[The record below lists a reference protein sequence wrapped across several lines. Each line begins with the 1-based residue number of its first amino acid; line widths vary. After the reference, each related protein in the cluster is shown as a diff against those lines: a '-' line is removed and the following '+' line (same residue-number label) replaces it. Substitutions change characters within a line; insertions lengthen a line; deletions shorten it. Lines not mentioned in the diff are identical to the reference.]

1 MATEFDQY
9 FTYEARLASFQ
20 KTTKKRGSTTGG
32 RAKALNWP
40 HKQISATSLARAGFV
55 FKPSPDSPDNTVCF
69 LCEKGLDGW
78 EAGDDPIYEHVKH
91 APHCGWAVVAAI
103 EADIGDYGR
112 EDPNDP
118 EMSEARRA
126 TFADRWPHENKKGW
140 KCKTKQLVDAGW
152 KYTPT
157 VESDDMATCA
167 YCQLALDGW
176 EPDDKPLDEHY
187 NRSPDCPFFSLIS
200 QYRALGKSSGRGKV
214 SRDSASSVQS
224 YGTAAADVSNASD
237 VSAGPDDSVLT
248 TASSTSRLG
257 AKKPRAK
264 KGPAAKAGRKKAQKD
279 DQSELDQSSQM
290 EEEPQR
296 PKARRGK
303 KRSSDAVEESIQSS
317 SEGPMS
323 KKRAAQTPGN
333 DAIDGISVLEDDS
346 DVTDAS
352 KSSYKKNPALPAPKR
367 GRKGAPKLISHASMA
382 SLRARGGLPDDEE
395 IERELEADLDR
406 HFTDDEE
413 ISYDSDLLRNKSKA
427 NRTVTDSESEA
438 LRPAKPRSAEYVMF
452 DPVEPEPDEGEID
465 DEFKALQAEMAVDE
479 AEQPP
484 QPKRGRK
491 AGVRKGTKRVETQ
504 KVVRETESEFPES
517 QQEEEGVGSA
527 DVSVSSS
534 TRSVVK
540 NPSFPPAAGKRGRG
554 RPRASLTSQ
563 DESVTL
569 DAIESSQQ
577 SIKRGPGRPPSRL
590 SLASLLSAEAGDAP
604 PAKAPMKGS
613 RGRPSNASLMSE
625 STEADEDILAGP
637 APALAPAPKRRGR
650 PSKTTTVLHGPREF
664 GAVDKNKEAPAP
676 GKRGRGRPA
685 KKLVEEA
692 PVEPVETE
700 AEDDF
705 IEDLEAVEEPVRLPK
720 QSPIRAIFSPRGA
733 ATSLAAIPGTP
744 SKIMSPILSARQP
757 VLSPSQ
763 SPQSSDAE
771 NQPPSSLTAR
781 TSGAKKL
788 VLAPVSSTPSQG
800 SPSKRNVMAGVRS
813 TMPWAAASLEA
824 IFESPLGSPGKENE
838 VDRFLKRGNELTSP
852 ERRMTVE
859 EWIYF
864 NAAEAEKK
872 LKFECESL
880 VNRFEMEGTRAIKVL
895 EGLEVDESS

>member
-20 KTTKKRGSTTGG
+20 KGTRKRGSTNGG
-32 RAKALNWP
+32 RAAKALNWP
-40 HKQISATSLARAGFV
+40 HKQISITSLARAGFV
-55 FKPSPDSPDNTVCF
+55 FRPSPESPDNTVCF
-69 LCEKGLDGW
+69 LCGKGLDGW

-103 EADIGDYGR
+103 EVDIGDYGR

-118 EMSEARRA
+118 EMIQARRA

-157 VESDDMATCA
+157 EESDDMATCT

-176 EPDDKPLDEHY
+176 EQGDKPLDEHY
-187 NRSPDCPFFSLIS
+187 NRSPDCPFFSLVS
-200 QYRALGKSSGRGKV
+200 QYRALGKGSGRGKA
-214 SRDSASSVQS
+214 SRNSASSVQS
-224 YGTAAADVSNASD
+224 YGTAAADISNASD
-237 VSAGPDDSVLT
+237 VSVGPEDSVLT
-248 TASSTSRLG
+248 TASSAPQLDM
-257 AKKPRAK
+257 KKPRAK
-264 KGPAAKAGRKKAQKD
+264 KGAAAKAGRKKMQKD
-279 DQSELDQSSQM
+279 EQSELDQSSQM
-290 EEEPQR
+290 EEETQR

-303 KRSSDAVEESIQSS
+303 KRPSDAVEDPMLSS
-317 SEGPMS
+317 TDGPMS
-323 KKRAAQTPGN
+323 KKRASRTPSI
-333 DAIDGISVLEDDS
+333 DSIDGAAVHDYSEATDISR
-346 DVTDAS
+346 A
-352 KSSYKKNPALPAPKR
+352 SYKKNAAQSTSKR

-382 SLRARGGLPDDEE
+382 SLRARGGFPNDDE

-406 HFTDDEE
+406 QFTDDEE
-413 ISYDSDLLRNKSKA
+413 ISYDSDLLRNKVKG

-438 LRPAKPRSAEYVMF
+438 FRPARPRSPEYAMF
-452 DPVEPEPDEGEID
+452 DPAVPEPAEDELD
-465 DEFKALQAEMAVDE
+465 DELKALQAEMEVDE

-484 QPKRGRK
+484 KPKRGRK
-491 AGVRKGTKRVETQ
+491 AGVQKGTKQVMAQ
-504 KVVRETESEFPES
+504 KVEQEAESEFPES

-527 DVSVSSS
+527 DVSAGS
-534 TRSVVK
+534 T
-540 NPSFPPAAGKRGRG
+540 AAVKRGRG
-554 RPRASLTSQ
+554 RPRASLGSQ
-563 DESVTL
+563 DESATL
-569 DAIESSQQ
+569 DVAESSQQ

-604 PAKAPMKGS
+604 PGDAPIKRA
-613 RGRPSNASLMSE
+613 RGRPSNASLLSLE
-625 STEADEDILAGP
+625 STGSDEDILA
-637 APALAPAPKRRGR
+637 APAPAPKRRGR
-650 PSKTTTVLHGPREF
+650 PSKTTSVLHGPRDIA
-664 GAVDKNKEAPAP
+664 AVEKSKEPLAP

-685 KKLVEEA
+685 KKVVEVI

-705 IEDLEAVEEPVRLPK
+705 VEAQESVEEPMRLPR
-720 QSPIRAIFSPRGA
+720 QSPVRAIFSPRGA
-733 ATSLAAIPGTP
+733 AVSLAALPGTP
-744 SKIMSPILSARQP
+744 SKLLSPVPSARQA

-771 NQPPSSLTAR
+771 NQPPSSLTA
-781 TSGAKKL
+781 AKRL
-788 VLAPVSSTPSQG
+788 VLAPKATTPTHG

-824 IFESPLGSPGKENE
+824 IFETPLDSPGKENE
-838 VDRFLKRGNELTSP
+838 VDRFLKRGKELTSP

-895 EGLEVDESS
+895 EGLEVDETS